1 MFTNTGYPRKDV
13 PNQGVS
19 MPNPVVHFEIVG
31 KDGAKLQQFYR
42 DAFDWAIDADN
53 PMAYGLVDA
62 QGDGIGGGVG
72 QAMGP
77 EPYVTLYI
85 QVDDMRAGLDR
96 VKSLGGEIVV
106 DITTIPGMVTFAHF
120 PVFDGEC

>member
-1 MFTNTGYPRKDV
+1 
-13 PNQGVS
+13 

-31 KDGAKLQQFYR
+31 RDGARLQQFYR
-42 DAFDWAIDADN
+42 DAFDWVIDADN
-53 PMAYGLVDA
+53 PMAYGLVEA

-77 EPYVTLYI
+77 EPYATVYI
-85 QVDDMRAGLDR
+85 QVDDMRSVLDQ
-96 VKSLGGEIVV
+96 VESLGGEIVV

-120 PVFDGEC
+120 RDPEGNLIGMVHSETPPAE